1 MSTAAAATA
10 RGEPLFLSF
19 FYLLRQAGL
28 PVSSR
33 EWLTFVEALAKGL
46 VAADLYRFYAL
57 ARATLV
63 KDEKHYDLFDQCF
76 THHFAGA
83 KPPDAFV
90 KALDQWLQEPLPVP
104 ELSEE
109 ELAQL
114 ATHDLDELR
123 RLFEERM
130 REQDER
136 HDGGSKWIGTGGT
149 SPFGHSGQNP
159 AGIRVGGAGGG
170 RRAVQVAAK
179 RRFREYRSDVVLET
193 RQLGIAL
200 RKLRK
205 LGRDGRRT
213 EVDIDATIDATARNA
228 GDIDIVMSPPRE
240 NRLKVLLLMDVG
252 GSMDPFARL
261 VSRLFSAAHQ
271 ATHFR
276 EFHAFYFHNCV
287 YGKVYRDALMLDGMS
302 TEELMRWLQ
311 PETRLIF
318 VGDAHM
324 APYELTEVGGA
335 IDYWHHNPTTGLDW
349 LRRLAAHFHR
359 QAWLNPIDERWW
371 AHPTIQTI
379 KSVFPM
385 FQLTL
390 EGLEEA
396 VDHLAG

>member
-1 MSTAAAATA
+1 MSAVAASAP
-10 RGEPLFLSF
+10 GEPLFLSF

-104 ELSEE
+104 ALSEE

-114 ATHDLDELR
+114 QTHDLDELR

-159 AGIRVGGAGGG
+159 AGIRVGGEGGG

-335 IDYWHHNPTTGLDW
+335 IDYWHHNPITGLDW

-379 KSVFPM
+379 KGVFPM

-396 VDHLAG
+396 VEHLAG